1 MTPNAF
7 RKLALRLPD
16 TEERE
21 HMNHPDFRVRGKIF
35 ATLAY
40 PSASYGMVSLWPEQQ
55 AAIVKAH
62 PEMFS
67 VIPGKWGEKGATR
80 VLLPEADEK
89 VLADALQQAWEKHAA
104 KAAAKAGVR
113 SATKPEARKSSKT
126 VSHSK
131 RSH

>member
-1 MTPNAF
+1 MTPNGF

-35 ATLAY
+35 ATLGY
-40 PSASYGMVSLWPEQQ
+40 PSTAYGMVSLWPEQQ

-80 VLLPEADEK
+80 VHLYEASEDVVAE
-89 VLADALQQAWEKHAA
+89 AIQHAWDKHGP
-104 KAAAKAGVR
+104 KTKAGTHTRKPRVR
-113 SATKPEARKSSKT
+113 SAKSAKRRAR
-126 VSHSK
+126 
-131 RSH
+131 

>member
-7 RKLALRLPD
+7 RKLALKLPD

-40 PSASYGMVSLWPEQQ
+40 PSASYGMVSLWPDQQ
-55 AAIVKAH
+55 AELVKKY
-62 PEMFS
+62 PGMFS
-67 VIPGKWGEKGATR
+67 PVGGKWGADGATR
-80 VLLPEADEK
+80 VLLTEADEK

-104 KAAAKAGVR
+104 KTNAKAGVR
-113 SATKPEARKSSKT
+113 AAAKT
-126 VSHSK
+126 RVKIRTPHTG
-131 RSH
+131 RAN

>member
-1 MTPNAF
+1 MTPNGF

-40 PSASYGMVSLWPEQQ
+40 PSASYGMVSLPEQQ
-55 AAIVKAH
+55 AAVVKAH

-67 VIPGKWGEKGATR
+67 VIPGKWGEMGATR

-89 VLADALQQAWEKHAA
+89 VLADALQLAWEKHAA
-104 KAAAKAGVR
+104 KANAKAGVR
-113 SATKPEARKSSKT
+113 AAAKPRAKT
-126 VSHSK
+126 RTSHGG
-131 RSH
+131 RAH

>member
-1 MTPNAF
+1 MTPNGF

-40 PSASYGMVSLWPEQQ
+40 PSTAYGMVSLWPDQQ
-55 AAIVKAH
+55 AALVKRH

-67 VIPGKWGEKGATR
+67 VIGGKWGAQGATR
-80 VLLPEADEK
+80 VLLSEASED
-89 VLADALQQAWEKHAA
+89 VLADALQQAWEKHSTAA
-104 KAAAKAGVR
+104 KSKMK
-113 SATKPEARKSSKT
+113 SSTKPSVKIRD
-126 VSHSK
+126 SHTK
-131 RSH
+131 RPH

>member
-1 MTPNAF
+1 
-7 RKLALRLPD
+7 
-16 TEERE
+16 
-21 HMNHPDFRVRGKIF
+21 
-35 ATLAY
+35 
-40 PSASYGMVSLWPEQQ
+40 
-55 AAIVKAH
+55 
-62 PEMFS
+62 MFS

-113 SATKPEARKSSKT
+113 SAAKPEARKSSKT
-126 VSHSK
+126 VSHSR